1 MLLIKI
7 SYCQRIS
14 AYVHAHLQYLQQKQH
29 QMTFGQFFLFLYED
43 PIGLFFIV
51 EGVSFDFKQSKNF
64 PSNPSF
70 SPESFRTNNIPTRVL
85 ASMSHLRSTCPVIPN
100 LSSPLLLLISTPRQ
114 PNQRNA
120 QSVTQCIPTAPQWQA
135 ADTNFHSSSR

>member
-14 AYVHAHLQYLQQKQH
+14 ADVHALATFAAKAAPDDFWTTFFFCMRNPVDYLSLLKRYH
-29 QMTFGQFFLFLYED
+29 SVL
-43 PIGLFFIV
+43 
-51 EGVSFDFKQSKNF
+51 SKVKH
-64 PSNPSF
+64 
-70 SPESFRTNNIPTRVL
+70 TKVL
-85 ASMSHLRSTCPVIPN
+85 ASMNHLGSICPVIPN
-100 LSSPLLLLISTPRQ
+100 PSSPLLLLISTPRQ